1 MIIMKILATIA
12 VIYVLFMVAVWIGVK
27 CVFSL
32 GKD

>member
-1 MIIMKILATIA
+1 MIVLNILAVVAI
-12 VIYVLFMVAVWIGVK
+12 IYVLFMVAVWIGVK